1 MFIQTETTP
10 NPATLKFLPGRDVL
24 IGEPRDF
31 RDETSAAEASPLAS
45 ALFVSTGVP
54 VVNLVMVGMVLGP
67 QLVADQKVTHSFD
80 FIHALPVPRTASA
93 LAWYVVCLV
102 ASLPAVAISLGVAV
116 WRYEGLPLAIT
127 PDVVPALLLTGFAG
141 TMLGYAIAHAITNP
155 MVTRLVTQFLVFAL
169 FAFTPILF
177 AASQMP
183 PWLATV
189 NSWLPFRH
197 MADLVRDF
205 MPPSA
210 GEVLVPTFGVDTAI
224 FKPAARE
231 PSQQRPVA
239 GVFVGNV
246 SYAKGV
252 DVLLRALA
260 KTPGD
265 WRFGF
270 VGSGPD
276 LAAMR
281 NLAGELR
288 LGERLTWHG
297 RRPTHQVPH
306 LLGEADF
313 LVLPSLSEGR
323 PNVVLE
329 AMASGLPVIATPVG
343 AVPALIDP
351 PREGLLVP
359 AGNVDALADALTL
372 LVNDA
377 NMRADMGRNA
387 RARIEREAISW
398 DKTAEEFERIF
409 AAAVAGKRPLPL
421 LP

>member
-1 MFIQTETTP
+1 MTTTATP
-10 NPATLKFLPGRDVL
+10 PSAVGHLVPALRAGAAYWFSGFRAMLAWHLASLRLWLVVL
-24 IGEPRDF
+24 AAVQVLSGVGFVLGIGLF
-31 RDETSAAEASPLAS
+31 FDEIPLAS

-197 MADLVRDF
+197 MADLVRASLTDL
-205 MPPSA
+205 PHPDLA
-210 GEVLVPTFGVDTAI
+210 
-224 FKPAARE
+224 
-231 PSQQRPVA
+231 
-239 GVFVGNV
+239 V
-246 SYAKGV
+246 SYAVVGAWAV
-252 DVLLRALA
+252 VCAALAVRAL
-260 KTPGD
+260 
-265 WRFGF
+265 
-270 VGSGPD
+270 
-276 LAAMR
+276 
-281 NLAGELR
+281 
-288 LGERLTWHG
+288 G
-297 RRPTHQVPH
+297 RR
-306 LLGEADF
+306 
-313 LVLPSLSEGR
+313 R
-323 PNVVLE
+323 
-329 AMASGLPVIATPVG
+329 
-343 AVPALIDP
+343 
-351 PREGLLVP
+351 
-359 AGNVDALADALTL
+359 
-372 LVNDA
+372 
-377 NMRADMGRNA
+377 
-387 RARIEREAISW
+387 
-398 DKTAEEFERIF
+398 
-409 AAAVAGKRPLPL
+409 
-421 LP
+421 

>member
-1 MFIQTETTP
+1 MRILALTTSYPSMEGEAGGNFIRSLVLALKRRGHEIRVICPGKAGLTGATSLDGVDTRFFRYALSGRGHALTTIEGGIP
-10 NPATLKFLPGRDVL
+10 EAIRRSRLAALHLP
-24 IGEPRDF
+24 
-31 RDETSAAEASPLAS
+31 S
-45 ALFVSTGVP
+45 
-54 VVNLVMVGMVLGP
+54 
-67 QLVADQKVTHSFD
+67 LVA
-80 FIHALPVPRTASA
+80 
-93 LAWYVVCLV
+93 C
-102 ASLPAVAISLGVAV
+102 
-116 WRYEGLPLAIT
+116 
-127 PDVVPALLLTGFAG
+127 
-141 TMLGYAIAHAITNP
+141 
-155 MVTRLVTQFLVFAL
+155 
-169 FAFTPILF
+169 F
-177 AASQMP
+177 AASAAASARWADVIWAN
-183 PWLATV
+183 WLGAGIAGAIGNV
-189 NSWLPFRH
+189 FRRRPMVLTLRGDDAYWIH
-197 MADLVRDF
+197 DRRVWRTAGRGVFKRCAAVTAVAGNMADLVRDF